1 MIDKENLKDE
11 FDTVLDI
18 EAFEYFKT
26 QSKEYFCPEM
36 FSKKHYKNPIRT
48 WENEP
53 QYRIKYGRITVI
65 YVFNET
71 NVIFKFKFV
80 NDFYKNKLTTLHLT
94 EIMSKKNMFENLK
107 ANYIFD
113 LDNYCNNLTYQ
124 EMVKTAINT
133 KILPKYFDKI

>member
-11 FDTVLDI
+11 FDVVLNM

-36 FSKKHYKNPIRT
+36 FSKKYYKNPIRT

-71 NVIFKFKFV
+71 NNIFKFKFV
-80 NDFYKNKLTTLHLT
+80 NDFYKNKLTKLHLT
-94 EIMSKKNMFENLK
+94 EIMIKKNMFENLK
-107 ANYIFD
+107 GNYIFD
-113 LDNYCNNLTYQ
+113 LDNYCNDLIYQ
-124 EMVKTAINT
+124 QMVKTAIDT

>member
-1 MIDKENLKDE
+1 MINKENLKDE
-11 FDTVLDI
+11 FDVVLNM

-26 QSKEYFCPEM
+26 QSKEYFYPEM
-36 FSKKHYKNPIRT
+36 FSKKHYKNPIRP

-53 QYRIKYGRITVI
+53 QYRITFRRVSVV
-65 YVFNET
+65 YVFNQT
-71 NVIFKFKFV
+71 DVFFKFKFV
-80 NDFYKNKLTTLHLT
+80 NDFYKNNLTTLHLK

-113 LDNYCNNLTYQ
+113 LNNYCNDLVYQ
-124 EMVKTAINT
+124 QMVKTAINT

>member
-26 QSKEYFCPEM
+26 QSKEYFYPEM
-36 FSKKHYKNPIRT
+36 FSKKHYKNPIRP

-53 QYRIKYGRITVI
+53 QYWIKHGRITVI

-71 NVIFKFKFV
+71 SGIFKFKFV
-80 NDFYKNKLTTLHLT
+80 NDFYKNKLTTLHLK
-94 EIMSKKNMFENLK
+94 EIMIKKSMFENS
-107 ANYIFD
+107 I
-113 LDNYCNNLTYQ
+113 
-124 EMVKTAINT
+124 
-133 KILPKYFDKI
+133 